1 MITEETKPDYYNL
14 ELDTVKFTVFQLV
27 RAIRKK
33 IPTFSFELSTA
44 LKYIIRIKSDSVEK
58 RINDLEKAIECINC
72 EINELKNL

>member
-1 MITEETKPDYYNL
+1 MITEEIKPDYYNL
-14 ELDTVKFTVFQLV
+14 EFKGIKFTVFQLV

-33 IPTFSFELSTA
+33 VPTFSFELATA
-44 LKYIIRIKSDSVEK
+44 LKYIIRIKNESTEK